1 MVRSI
6 EIGIASGKSAQ
17 GIYSSAPIREGE
29 RREQWHQKEKP
40 AAKDEDE
47 ERKSEESKKS
57 KKQEHHTKNGG
68 GGLINGSII

>member
-47 ERKSEESKKS
+47 EPKRGKQKS

>member
-47 ERKSEESKKS
+47 ERKRGKQKS